1 MTTVTVRVPATTA
14 NLGPGFDCLGLA
26 LDIWN
31 ETIFSLEG
39 SDALAVVTG
48 EGAGQLPQDSS
59 NLILQSALRVY
70 EMQGKKPEPGL
81 LIRCFNQIPISSGLG
96 SSAAAALTGVL
107 GANALL
113 GNPLT
118 RQQVLDLVTEI
129 EHHPDNAGA
138 ALEGGLVV
146 ASIVDGRVI
155 SRPVWDGSIGGD
167 VLQVAVV
174 LPEVTLSTKAAR
186 AALPKKVPFSDA
198 VENLA
203 MTPLVIQALVA
214 GDLELLGQVMVDK
227 LHQPYRLP
235 LISGATEAIESA
247 RQSGAAAAVL
257 SGAGPSVIAFGLEG
271 LDQVAAAMQKAFETA
286 GIKSR
291 KFVVPVSKV
300 GAVTLHEIAE

>member
-1 MTTVTVRVPATTA
+1 M
-14 NLGPGFDCLGLA
+14 A

-48 EGAGQLPQDSS
+48 EGAGQLPQDET

-70 EMQGKKPEPGL
+70 ELHGKKPEPGL
-81 LIRCFNQIPISSGLG
+81 LVRCFNQIPIGSGLG

-113 GNPLT
+113 GDPLT

-146 ASIVDGRVI
+146 ASSVNGRVI
-155 SRPVWDGSIGGD
+155 NRPVWDGTIGGD
-167 VLQVAVV
+167 VLQMAIVM
-174 LPEVTLSTKAAR
+174 PEVSLTTKAAR
-186 AALPKKVPFSDA
+186 VVLPKRVSFSDA
-198 VENLA
+198 VQNLA
-203 MTPLVIQALVA
+203 MTALVIQVLQM
-214 GDLELLGQVMVDK
+214 GDLELLGEVMVDK

-235 LISGATEAIESA
+235 LIPGAREAIDAA

-271 LDQVAAAMQKAFETA
+271 LDQIANAMQKAFSDA
-286 GIKSR
+286 GKGSR
-291 KFVVPVSKV
+291 KFVTSVTKV
-300 GAVTLHEIAE
+300 GAAVLYEEQS

>member
-1 MTTVTVRVPATTA
+1 MTTLSVRVPATTA
-14 NLGPGFDCLGLA
+14 NLGPGFDCLGMA

-39 SDALAVVTG
+39 SGYLAVVTG
-48 EGAGQLPQDSS
+48 EGSGQLPQDES

-81 LIRCFNQIPISSGLG
+81 LIRCFNQIPIGSGLG

-113 GNPLT
+113 GDPLT
-118 RQQVLDLVTEI
+118 RQQVLNLVTEI
-129 EHHPDNAGA
+129 EHHPDNASA
-138 ALEGGLVV
+138 AMEGGLVI
-146 ASIVDGRVI
+146 ASLVNGRVI
-155 SRPVWDGSIGGD
+155 ERPVWDGSIGGD
-167 VLQVAVV
+167 VLQMAIV

-186 AALPKKVPFSDA
+186 AVLPRKVMFADA

-203 MTPLVIQALVA
+203 MTSLVIQAFKA
-214 GDLELLGQVMVDK
+214 GDLDLLGEVMVDK

-235 LISGATEAIESA
+235 LIPGAVKAIEAA
-247 RQSGAAAAVL
+247 RHSGAAAAVL

-271 LDQVAAAMQKAFETA
+271 LNQVANAMQKAFE
-286 GIKSR
+286 GVGKPSR
-291 KFVVPVSKV
+291 KFVTSISKA
-300 GAVTLHEIAE
+300 GAVVLYEEQS